1 MIDRILSFSLGNRL
15 LVTLFTVGLLG
26 VGALAVAKLPIDAFP
41 DVSPVLVQVITSTP
55 GLAPEEVE
63 QLVTYPVEVSTNGIP
78 GVSHTKSLSTFG
90 LSQVSVYFNDDV
102 NIYFARQLV
111 LEKLQEA
118 KELIPPGI
126 GEPTL
131 GPITTGL
138 GQVLQYVVRDS
149 TGRLD
154 NTELRTIQD
163 WIVRYNLRTVP
174 GVADVISIGGDVKQY
189 QVQVDPHALRQYGV
203 TLAEVHNALGANN
216 RNVGG
221 GFIVRG
227 PEEYL
232 IRGIGLTESLRDLG
246 DVIIAKRGGSPVYI
260 RNVARV
266 VFGQEVRRGAVTM
279 NGKGEVVTGIVLK
292 RIYENTSQVITAV
305 KARIADINKSLP
317 VGVTVEP
324 YYDQSELV
332 SRAVGTVREALAE
345 GAVLIV
351 IILFLFLGNVRSA
364 LIVTTMLPLSLLL
377 AFTLMQY
384 IGLSANLMSLG
395 GLAIGIGMMVDGGVV
410 MVENIYRHLSE
421 ARVAR
426 DQGDARES
434 AGAESAET
442 IHRDDPAVARPA
454 PRTSSGVPEA
464 RLPLVLR
471 AAKEVGR
478 PISFAIAII
487 ILVFLPLFTLQGV
500 EGKLFKPMAFA
511 ITFAMLASLLFSITV
526 IPVLCSLFLKGGTED
541 DTWIMR
547 AIRRPYL
554 PALRWSLR
562 NRNKTLLGALGAL
575 ALSLALVPFLGT
587 EFVPVLE
594 EGSIMFRPTL
604 APSAGLD
611 ETMRTTAAMERVIR
625 STFPEVKD
633 VVSTSGRAEASGDP
647 DPVNSAMVLVTLA
660 PHDTWR
666 SGRSKGAL
674 VDAMEH
680 RLAEFPGV
688 TLGFTQPIAMRVDEL
703 ISGVRAQ
710 LAITL
715 FGDDLA
721 QLVRTGDR
729 IRDVVAR
736 IPGAQ
741 DIQVEQVTGQPQI
754 QIKVERGAIA
764 RYGLNVDDVLE
775 TVQTAIGGEEVG
787 QVYEGV
793 RRFDV
798 NLRLQ
803 EPYRRDLDD
812 IGNLVIPVPDSRS
825 SALLSEVASV
835 RVVTGPK
842 QISHD
847 NGQRRIVIQL
857 NVRGRDLGGF
867 VSEARRAID
876 ATITL
881 PPGSFITWGGQF
893 ENQQRAMKRLMI
905 IVPITTGL
913 IYLLLFSSFGSL
925 RHATLIILNV
935 PFALIGGIL
944 GLVIS
949 RQYLSVPASVGF
961 IALFGVA
968 VLNGVVLVSYINAL
982 RREGRSVHDAVY
994 EGTVLRLRPV
1004 LMTATVAILGLVP
1017 LLVST
1022 GAGSEVQRPL
1032 ATVVV
1037 GGLLSSTAL
1046 TLLLLPTLYG
1056 WFEGAEVESS
1066 RHSDTDSG

>member
-1 MIDRILSFSLGNRL
+1 MIDRILAFSLKNRL
-15 LVTLFTVGLLG
+15 LVALLG
-26 VGALAVAKLPIDAFP
+26 IGILGGGALALTKLPIDAFP
-41 DVSPVLVQVITSTP
+41 DVSPVLVQVITVTP

-63 QLVTYPVEVSTNGIP
+63 KLVTYPVEVSMNGMP

-90 LSQVSVYFNDDV
+90 LSQVSVYFKDDV
-102 NIYFARQLV
+102 DIYFARQLV

-118 KELIPPGI
+118 KEQIPPGI
-126 GEPTL
+126 GEPRL

-138 GQVLQYVVRDS
+138 GQVYQYVVRDS

-189 QVQVDPHALRQYGV
+189 QVQVDPRALRQYGV
-203 TLAEVHNALGANN
+203 TLADVHEALGANN

-232 IRGIGLTESLRDLG
+232 IRGIGLAESLDDLG
-246 DVIIAKRGGSPVYI
+246 DIIVAKRGGSPVYV
-260 RNVARV
+260 RNIAAV
-266 VFGQEVRRGAVTM
+266 VFGPEVRRGAVTM

-292 RIYENTSQVITAV
+292 RIYENTSQVIAAV
-305 KARIADINKSLP
+305 KAKVGDINKSLP
-317 VGVTVEP
+317 PGVRVEP

-332 SRAVGTVREALAE
+332 SRAVGTVREALIE

-351 IILFLFLGNVRSA
+351 VVLFLFLGNVRSS
-364 LIVTTMLPLSLLL
+364 LIVTSMLPLSLLL
-377 AFTLMQY
+377 AFMLMQY
-384 IGLSANLMSLG
+384 AGLSANLMSLG

-410 MVENIYRHLSE
+410 MVENVYRHLSE
-421 ARVAR
+421 ARHAL
-426 DQGDARES
+426 G
-434 AGAESAET
+434 T
-442 IHRDDPAVARPA
+442 HRDDAGVGSGEPVFAYGKDAVNKPVAEPAAERFHESTPH
-454 PRTSSGVPEA
+454 
-464 RLPLVLR
+464 LILR
-471 AAKEVGR
+471 SAKEVGR
-478 PISFAIAII
+478 PIVFAIAII
-487 ILVFLPLFTLQGV
+487 ILVFLPLFTLEGV
-500 EGKLFKPMAFA
+500 EGKMFRPMAFA
-511 ITFAMLASLLFSITV
+511 ISFAMVGSLVFSLTV
-526 IPVLCSLFLKGGTED
+526 IPVLCSFFLKGGNEE

-547 AIRRPYL
+547 RIKRPYL

-562 NRNKTLLGALGAL
+562 NRKKTLLGALAAL
-575 ALSLALVPFLGT
+575 AVSLAVVPFLGT

-594 EGSIMFRPTL
+594 EGSIMLRPTL

-611 ETMRTTAAMERVIR
+611 ETVRTTAKLERMLL
-625 STFPEVKD
+625 SSFPEVKD
-633 VVSTSGRAEASGDP
+633 VVSQSGRAEAGGDP
-647 DPVNSAMVLVTLA
+647 DPVNSSMVLVTLQ
-660 PHDTWR
+660 PNDEWKT
-666 SGRSKGAL
+666 GRTKAEL
-674 VDAMEH
+674 VEAMEQ
-680 RLAEFPGV
+680 RLAKYPGIA
-688 TLGFTQPIAMRVDEL
+688 LSFTQPIAMRVDEL

-715 FGDDLA
+715 FGDDLD
-721 QLVRTGDR
+721 QLVKTADE
-729 IRDVVAR
+729 IQDVVAR
-736 IPGAQ
+736 VPGAV
-741 DIQVEQVTGQPQI
+741 DIQTEQVTGQPQL
-754 QIKVERGAIA
+754 QIRVEREAIS

-775 TVQTAIGGEEVG
+775 AVQTAIGGEEAG

-803 EPYRRDLDD
+803 EPYRRDLNEIGSLIIPGPDD
-812 IGNLVIPVPDSRS
+812 GSSVP
-825 SALLSEVASV
+825 LSEVADA

-867 VSEARRAID
+867 VADAQRAI
-876 ATITL
+876 AAKVSL
-881 PPGSFITWGGQF
+881 PAGYFVTWGGQF

-905 IVPITTGL
+905 IVPITIGL

-925 RHATLIILNV
+925 KQAGLIILNV
-935 PFALIGGIL
+935 PFALIGGIF
-944 GLVIS
+944 GLLIS

-968 VLNGVVLVSYINAL
+968 VLNGVVLVSYINSL
-982 RREGRSVHDAVY
+982 RQEGKSVHDAVY

-1004 LMTATVAILGLVP
+1004 LMTATVAILGLLP
-1017 LLVST
+1017 LLFSS

-1032 ATVVV
+1032 AAVVV
-1037 GGLLSSTAL
+1037 GGLITSTAL

-1056 WFEGAEVESS
+1056 WFEGAKVEY
-1066 RHSDTDSG
+1066 